1 MTTTILK
8 KKLTKAINEIDD
20 AGLLEA
26 VYTILEKQL
35 ASPPEY
41 ELTKAQKRELDRRLA
56 GHKAGSTKSSPWDD
70 VKKSLLNRKR

>member
-20 AGLLEA
+20 AGLLQA

-35 ASPPEY
+35 ESQPEY
-41 ELTKAQKRELDRRLA
+41 ALTSTQKKELDRRMA
-56 GHKAGSTKSSPWDD
+56 NYKAGRTKSYPWEE
-70 VKKSLLNRKR
+70 VKKNLLNRKR